1 MAKIYAFAADGMEE
15 VECLAVCDVLVR
27 AGMDVRL
34 VSIMGRKQV
43 TGSHG
48 FRIETDA
55 LFEEIQ
61 DDADVLF
68 LPGGLKGTEN
78 LKKHEGLVRMLK
90 EHAAAGKRLAAICA
104 APSVLGGLG
113 LLKDHRATCFPGFEG
128 ELLGASC
135 TGEGIVTDGMIT
147 TGRGMG
153 YSIDLGLELVRIL
166 ADEET
171 AAALKKKIQY
181 ER

>member
-78 LKKHEGLVRMLK
+78 LKKHEGLARMLK
-90 EHAAAGKRLAAICA
+90 EHAAAGKRHEKGALRPIKVQSQPGHAHRP
-104 APSVLGGLG
+104 PSQEVYIDFTVSRAKTQPVLPPARIFRDLYNFARPR
-113 LLKDHRATCFPGFEG
+113 DSDYAEFNRARRP
-128 ELLGASC
+128 L
-135 TGEGIVTDGMIT
+135 
-147 TGRGMG
+147 R
-153 YSIDLGLELVRIL
+153 
-166 ADEET
+166 
-171 AAALKKKIQY
+171 
-181 ER
+181 

>member
-1 MAKIYAFAADGMEE
+1 MPAEE
-15 VECLAVCDVLVR
+15 LKPLIGKPKWCDVLVR

-78 LKKHEGLVRMLK
+78 LKKHEGLARMLK